1 MVTFNLNISLIGLI
15 KTSKRSRQT
24 GFTRTIRID
33 DGVGGILLNSKWKV
47 VKERFVLKILSETCD
62 CYDIHDTSSFDE
74 YFFILTPS

>member
-33 DGVGGILLNSKWKV
+33 DGVGGILLNSK
-47 VKERFVLKILSETCD
+47 
-62 CYDIHDTSSFDE
+62 
-74 YFFILTPS
+74 